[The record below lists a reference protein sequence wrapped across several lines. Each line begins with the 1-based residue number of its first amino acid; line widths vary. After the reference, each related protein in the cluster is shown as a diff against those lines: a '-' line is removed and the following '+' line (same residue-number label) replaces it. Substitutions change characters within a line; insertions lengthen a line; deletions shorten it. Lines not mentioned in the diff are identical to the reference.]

1 MYICVCVHAHS
12 YLTLYHPVDGS
23 LSGSIYM
30 GFLRQK
36 YWSGLPFPSP
46 GDLPKLGIDPISPA
60 WQADSLLLSQ
70 RKKTFMYQRS
80 CSMLE
85 SKVTNVIDH
94 YILHSTCVW

>member
-46 GDLPKLGIDPISPA
+46 GDLPNPGIKSTSPVSPA
-60 WQADSLLLSQ
+60 LAGE
-70 RKKTFMYQRS
+70 F
-80 CSMLE
+80 
-85 SKVTNVIDH
+85 VI
-94 YILHSTCVW
+94 TEPP